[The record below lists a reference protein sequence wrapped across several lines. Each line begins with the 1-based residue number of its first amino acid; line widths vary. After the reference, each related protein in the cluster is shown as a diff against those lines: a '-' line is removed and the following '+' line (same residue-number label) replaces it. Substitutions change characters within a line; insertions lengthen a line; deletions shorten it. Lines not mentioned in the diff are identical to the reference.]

1 VNVEGQVVG
10 LAIQAMDEEQAA
22 RDGRRQVLAVGEE
35 VAECGLDVG
44 VDLTARV
51 QIHGHVKVE
60 HLGAH
65 GCGGAFE
72 VSRNLVVVL
81 LLLKGDAL
89 RVEASSSFPR
99 FRRLGLH
106 MRLPQMLCPPG
117 PSTRLD
123 NKTFRQL
130 QPIVPAACM

>member
-1 VNVEGQVVG
+1 MNVEGQVVG

-81 LLLKGDAL
+81 LKGDAL
-89 RVEASSSFPR
+89 RVATSIQ
-99 FRRLGLH
+99 L
-106 MRLPQMLCPPG
+106 LPQIS
-117 PSTRLD
+117 PSWPSHAPSPNALPTWS
-123 NKTFRQL
+123 KYST
-130 QPIVPAACM
+130 